1 MEDSSKKN
9 RELYEENSRLKDQ
22 LKKLA
27 ETEIKLQRAEEAWK
41 ESEARYRQLFD
52 NSQSGIYRVDFRTG
66 KFIQVNEVFCRYV
79 GYSQEEIAT
88 LSPYDILTE
97 ESKQLFLARLEKM
110 LRGVAVPAVV
120 EYEIVAKDGRKRFVH
135 LHNRNIY
142 DAEGRIV
149 AADVVGH
156 DITDRKQV
164 EAALRRSEK
173 FFRTITENASD
184 VIFIVDALGTIS
196 YASPSMERIVGYRP
210 DELVGKNAFDRIIPE
225 DVPRATEDFRKDL
238 LTIETAIPN
247 SFRVFH
253 KNGSV
258 MILEGTGLNLLHDP
272 IIAGMVINLRDVT
285 ERRRAEEELKKS
297 EELLRLIT
305 ANMSDMIRI
314 SDMQGNNLYVSPS
327 HEKGLGYRPEERLGK
342 SNFDIVHPED
352 LEGILTAFSEGLT
365 ANRRVTAESR
375 ARHADGHY
383 IWLETVGDL
392 LRDDQGNATAVV
404 MSSRDVTGRKQA
416 EEEKRKLEEHLQR
429 MEKLESIGTLA
440 GGIAHDFNNLLM
452 GIQGYASLCLL
463 TVSPADPNSEKLKRI
478 GDLVQSGADLTRQ
491 LLGFSRG
498 GRYEVKLADI
508 TEIIENTISMFER
521 TSKEI
526 IIHRKYAPGLWLVE
540 VDRGQ
545 MEQVFMNLYVNA
557 RQAMPGGGE
566 LYLAAEMVP
575 LDEDMTLRHDVPAGK
590 YVKIT
595 VGDTGTGMDDKTRE
609 RIFDPFFT
617 TKEMGRGTG
626 LGLAMVYGIV
636 KGHGGIIEVDSELGE
651 GTTFTIYLRASK
663 KGVVEKQ
670 PETKEIMRG
679 METILLV
686 DDEPIVREVNR
697 DMLTS
702 LGYRVYTA
710 AGGQEALAVFA
721 ENAKDIRLVILD
733 MIMPGL
739 NGGET
744 FDQLREIS
752 SEVVVLLSSG
762 YSIDGEAK
770 KILTRG
776 CNGFLQ
782 KPFHL
787 QTLSRKL
794 RELLDGGET
803 VKKPQA
809 P

>member
-1 MEDSSKKN
+1 VSQGLTTG
-9 RELYEENSRLKDQ
+9 RACVYV
-22 LKKLA
+22 LA
-27 ETEIKLQRAEEAWK
+27 DAHA
-41 ESEARYRQLFD
+41 SEALRDLSRTHDVREATGSGALSLYGAADLRSWILSAAADGSSIPFLSWVPGTCVVVDAAGAVAGPELNEAYPGFLGSLSRWARDVSAIVVVQHDPDEDAPRAANEALQNLRAVVSDDGVAGNPFCAPAVDDGTAERQLLAD
-52 NSQSGIYRVDFRTG
+52 RLHILAGLAAPCPTGALPELLDEAPDIIYRVDGRGRLTHLNAAFER
-66 KFIQVNEVFCRYV
+66 
-79 GYSQEEIAT
+79 AT
-88 LSPYDILTE
+88 
-97 ESKQLFLARLEKM
+97 
-110 LRGVAVPAVV
+110 
-120 EYEIVAKDGRKRFVH
+120 GRKREK
-135 LHNRNIY
+135 LI
-142 DAEGRIV
+142 GRPF
-149 AADVVGH
+149 
-156 DITDRKQV
+156 TDLL
-164 EAALRRSEK
+164 A
-173 FFRTITENASD
+173 
-184 VIFIVDALGTIS
+184 
-196 YASPSMERIVGYRP
+196 
-210 DELVGKNAFDRIIPE
+210 PE
-225 DVPRATEDFRKDL
+225 DARRGREFVSRQLKGE
-238 LTIETAIPN
+238 
-247 SFRVFH
+247 
-253 KNGSV
+253 
-258 MILEGTGLNLLHDP
+258 
-272 IIAGMVINLRDVT
+272 MV
-285 ERRRAEEELKKS
+285 E
-297 EELLRLIT
+297 
-305 ANMSDMIRI
+305 
-314 SDMQGNNLYVSPS
+314 
-327 HEKGLGYRPEERLGK
+327 
-342 SNFDIVHPED
+342 ED
-352 LEGILTAFSEGLT
+352 LEFAV
-365 ANRRVTAESR
+365 A
-375 ARHADGHY
+375 
-383 IWLETVGDL
+383 
-392 LRDDQGNATAVV
+392 GNATRGYSVLGHAVPGPGRATAAIGV
-404 MSSRDVTGRKQA
+404 ARDVSPRKEMERQLLESETGYRAILDSAPVSVMLIDESGVVRDVNAWHVERIGGPRASRSDYVGQNLRTSPREAAAGLSSFYDRLCQGQPFDLSEVYLPETATGRPVWVNIRGAPLYGDDGHMRGAIVIHEDITELKQMQQHMLVFERVRA
-416 EEEKRKLEEHLQR
+416 LGE
-429 MEKLESIGTLA
+429 MSA
-440 GGIAHDFNNLLM
+440 GVAHEFNNLLAIILGQAELALM
-452 GIQGYASLCLL
+452 RPDRTEDVEARLRNIIKTATRGADTVRGLQAYARQRTKRPGAATDVNNVVVRAVETACELARRLGETRERPVQIVTDL
-463 TVSPADPNSEKLKRI
+463 GAPPAVAADPAEFGDAVGAVVENAVEAAAQGWGTVRVTTRSE
-478 GDLVQSGADLTRQ
+478 DAHAV
-491 LLGFSRG
+491 
-498 GRYEVKLADI
+498 
-508 TEIIENTISMFER
+508 
-521 TSKEI
+521 
-526 IIHRKYAPGLWLVE
+526 VE
-540 VDRGQ
+540 VSDDG
-545 MEQVFMNLYVNA
+545 
-557 RQAMPGGGE
+557 PGI
-566 LYLAAEMVP
+566 AAT
-575 LDEDMTLRHDVPAGK
+575 DMQ
-590 YVKIT
+590 
-595 VGDTGTGMDDKTRE
+595 